1 MNSKKEWNKLTS
13 FEFHLP
19 YGDVEKTK
27 SQATETKKT
36 ELLTVTEQ
44 QGEIN
49 RVRNQLIQFL
59 GSNKHD
65 ERSQQE
71 LKDNLS

>member
-1 MNSKKEWNKLTS
+1 MDSKKEWNKLTS

-36 ELLTVTEQ
+36 ELLTVTE
-44 QGEIN
+44 
-49 RVRNQLIQFL
+49 
-59 GSNKHD
+59 
-65 ERSQQE
+65 
-71 LKDNLS
+71 